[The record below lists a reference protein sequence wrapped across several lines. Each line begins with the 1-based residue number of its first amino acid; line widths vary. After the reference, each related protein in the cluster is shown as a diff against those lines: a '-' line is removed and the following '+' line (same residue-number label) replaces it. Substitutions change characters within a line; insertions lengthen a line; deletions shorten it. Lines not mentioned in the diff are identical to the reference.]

1 MDFREPFSF
10 ITNNFQDSLLKME
23 QFLEAKSLINQKDIP
38 FLDGLY
44 LAGSN
49 LLIEEVSNGV
59 HYKEKFASA
68 NPDYE
73 ITYHNSI
80 AKGLYA
86 PYTYNKSDLPV
97 ILYYKLVPELHNK
110 PVLTKEFKMKP
121 GEFLVIPESSE
132 YLCAVS
138 YQDSRMDGKSELP
151 DEFIWVQFLK
161 DGYKVEKKFNF
172 NKELADTTPENR
184 NKKIGQCLRIKENF
198 AESKIEIQNK
208 QFNDNSLHF
217 QLFPFISEAE
227 HQNFKYEMDK
237 SNLWVRRTGDIY
249 TQVAMD
255 IIEWTKKSD
264 CPSIIN
270 EVIAKFRNPNLI
282 ANLSQLTGIKL
293 ENLLEISAYK
303 LIKNE
308 YVNNHSDGTFNN
320 YLKVRVNWLIQ
331 NPSTRTEDMR
341 FWNPFIKEEDVV
353 IYQAIENSITI
364 FKIGDE
370 TPHDIAPI
378 PEIIDKD
385 RINIVL
391 TYG

>member
-23 QFLEAKSLINQKDIP
+23 HFLEAKSTITQKDIP

-49 LLIEEVSNGV
+49 HLIEEVSNGI
-59 HYKEKFASA
+59 HYKEKFLNA

-73 ITYHNSI
+73 IAHHNSI

-86 PYTYNKSDLPV
+86 PHTYSKSDLPV
-97 ILYYKLVPELHNK
+97 ILYYKLVPELDNK

-121 GEFLVIPESSE
+121 GEFLIIPESSE

-138 YQDSRMDGKSELP
+138 YQDSRMDAKSELP
-151 DEFIWVQFLK
+151 EEFIWVQFLK

-172 NKELADTTPENR
+172 NKELADTTPEKR
-184 NKKIGQCLRIKENF
+184 IKKIGKCLRIKENF
-198 AESKIEIQNK
+198 AEPNIEIQNK
-208 QFNDNSLHF
+208 QFNDSSLHF

-227 HQNFKYEMDK
+227 HHTFKYEMDK

-255 IIEWTKKSD
+255 IIEWTKKTD
-264 CPSIIN
+264 CPSIIK
-270 EVIAKFRNPNLI
+270 EVLAKFRNQNLI
-282 ANLSQLTGIKL
+282 ANLSKLTGIKL
-293 ENLLEISAYK
+293 EKLLEISAYK

-331 NPSTRTEDMR
+331 NPSTRKEDMR
-341 FWNPFIKEEDVV
+341 FWNPFNKEEDVV

-378 PEIIDKD
+378 PEITDKD